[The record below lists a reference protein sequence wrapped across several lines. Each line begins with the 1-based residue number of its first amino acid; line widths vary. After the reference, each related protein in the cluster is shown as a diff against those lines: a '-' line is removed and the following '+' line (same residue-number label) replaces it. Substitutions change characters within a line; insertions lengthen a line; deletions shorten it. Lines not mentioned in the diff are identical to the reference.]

1 MQCKVPHIWIND
13 SGVDPHTSRH
23 RAPHPCRRW
32 ALNSVHQS
40 SAHLLNQASL
50 LFGRLFSDVLLQDGV
65 EGSSQGA
72 QQHGRRA
79 VRHSRSGH
87 APHRN
92 AQHETARYQGKSA
105 TAESQ
110 GWSLKYWGPLS
121 NSSGEVH
128 GIGQQTGSTPVQ
140 QPEPIRVG
148 HRNGIESGLFVF
160 YSTRAAMT
168 RHA

>member
-1 MQCKVPHIWIND
+1 MAKARPTLAIASASMQYKVPHIWIND
-13 SGVDPHTSRH
+13 SGVDLHTATSSRH

-87 APHRN
+87 APHKN

-110 GWSLKYWGPLS
+110 GWSWKYWG
-121 NSSGEVH
+121 SSL
-128 GIGQQTGSTPVQ
+128 QQQ
-140 QPEPIRVG
+140 R
-148 HRNGIESGLFVF
+148 R
-160 YSTRAAMT
+160 STRDRSANREHTSPAT
-168 RHA
+168 